1 MKSIAVNENLSISDQ
16 IEATDI
22 EQLAQEGVQVIM
34 CNRPDEEAAEQPS
47 FSDIA
52 AAAEAKG
59 MEAIYIPFKT
69 GEMKAEHVT
78 QMRRLQD
85 SGKRLHAFCRSGNR
99 SFCLYAAAHASRGLP
114 KEEILQQAEKAGV
127 AVEKIIEPYYKGALN
142 L

>member
-47 FSDIA
+47 FSDMA

-59 MEAIYIPFKT
+59 MEALYIPFKT
-69 GEMKAEHVT
+69 GEMKAEHVR

>member
-1 MKSIAVNENLSISDQ
+1 MKSIIVNENLSISDQ

-69 GEMKAEHVT
+69 GEMKAEHVR

-114 KEEILQQAEKAGV
+114 KDEILQQAEKAGI
-127 AVEKIIEPYYKGALN
+127 AVEEIIKPYYKGALN

>member
-47 FSDIA
+47 FSDMA
-52 AAAEAKG
+52 AAAEANG
-59 MEAIYIPFKT
+59 IEALYIPFKT
-69 GEMKAEHVT
+69 GEMKAEHVR

-114 KEEILQQAEKAGV
+114 KDEILQQAEKAGI
-127 AVEKIIEPYYKGALN
+127 AVEEIIKPYYKGALN

>member
-1 MKSIAVNENLSISDQ
+1 MKSIIVNENLSISDQ

-47 FSDIA
+47 FSDMA
-52 AAAEAKG
+52 AAAEANG
-59 MEAIYIPFKT
+59 IEALYIPLKT
-69 GEMKAEHVT
+69 GEMKAEHVKK
-78 QMRRLQD
+78 MRRLQD

-114 KEEILQQAEKAGV
+114 KDEILQQAEKAGI
-127 AVEKIIEPYYKGALN
+127 AVEEIIEPYYKGALN

>member
-69 GEMKAEHVT
+69 GEMKAEHVR

-127 AVEKIIEPYYKGALN
+127 AVEKIIEPYYEGALN

>member
-59 MEAIYIPFKT
+59 IEAIYIPFKT
-69 GEMKAEHVT
+69 GEMKAEHVR

-114 KEEILQQAEKAGV
+114 KDEILQQAEKAGI
-127 AVEKIIEPYYKGALN
+127 AVEEIIEPYYKGALN